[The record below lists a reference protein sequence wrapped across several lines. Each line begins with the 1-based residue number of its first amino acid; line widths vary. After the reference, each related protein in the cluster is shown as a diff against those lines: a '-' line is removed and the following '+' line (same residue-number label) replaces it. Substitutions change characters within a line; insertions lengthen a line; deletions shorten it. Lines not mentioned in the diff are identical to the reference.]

1 MNIELNFYCSKDE
14 AKITGVNIV
23 SGLDVADMSLYK
35 DIMHLTQVVTES
47 YVTALQRLLD
57 AYNKPDPT
65 VATPEPEQAPAPD
78 IAKGEVAPAS
88 KPAPEPAPASKPAP
102 EPAPAPEPEPKPV
115 TMEEVRAA
123 LIEVRKTKGTD
134 VLKAC
139 FDSVGAARLTDVDA
153 KDYEKLLVKAKEV
166 LNAK

>member
-57 AYNKPDPT
+57 AYNKPDPM

-78 IAKGEVAPAS
+78 IAKGEV
-88 KPAPEPAPASKPAP
+88 APASKPAP

>member
-1 MNIELNFYCSKDE
+1 MNIELNFYCNRDE

-23 SGLDVADMSLYK
+23 SGLDVADMGLYK
-35 DIMHLTQVVTES
+35 DIMNLTQVVSES
-47 YVTALQRLLD
+47 YVTELQKLLA
-57 AYNKPDPT
+57 AYNKPNVGPVQPIEPDPIP
-65 VATPEPEQAPAPD
+65 VPTPVEP
-78 IAKGEVAPAS
+78 K
-88 KPAPEPAPASKPAP
+88 PEPAAAD
-102 EPAPAPEPEPKPV
+102 PAPAKEEKKPV

-134 VLKAC
+134 VLKTC

-153 KDYEKLLVKAKEV
+153 KDYEKLLVKAKEA

>member
-35 DIMHLTQVVTES
+35 DIMNLTQVVTES
-47 YVTALQRLLD
+47 YVMALQQLLD
-57 AYNKPDPT
+57 AYNKPDPM
-65 VATPEPEQAPAPD
+65 VAAPAP
-78 IAKGEVAPAS
+78 
-88 KPAPEPAPASKPAP
+88 KPAPEPTPQAAPAEPDP
-102 EPAPAPEPEPKPV
+102 EPAPAPAPESEPKPV

-153 KDYEKLLVKAKEV
+153 KDYEKLLEKAKEV

>member
-23 SGLDVADMSLYK
+23 SGLDVADMGLYK
-35 DIMHLTQVVTES
+35 DIMNLTQVVTES
-47 YVTALQRLLD
+47 YVTALQQLLD
-57 AYNKPDPT
+57 AYNKPDPM
-65 VATPEPEQAPAPD
+65 VAA
-78 IAKGEVAPAS
+78 
-88 KPAPEPAPASKPAP
+88 PAPEPTPQAAPAKPDP
-102 EPAPAPEPEPKPV
+102 EPAPAPAPKPEPKPV

-134 VLKAC
+134 VLKTC
-139 FDSVGAARLTDVDA
+139 FDSVGATRLTDVDA

>member
-1 MNIELNFYCSKDE
+1 MNIHISFYCDKTE
-14 AKITGVNIV
+14 AKLTGIC
-23 SGLDVADMSLYK
+23 LDCGVGTEATGLYK
-35 DIMHLTQVVTES
+35 NLMHLTQVVTES
-47 YVTALQRLLD
+47 YVMALQQLLD
-57 AYNKPDPT
+57 AYNTPDPMA
-65 VATPEPEQAPAPD
+65 ATPEPAQAKEPEAVPQAAPAKPD
-78 IAKGEVAPAS
+78 PKPA
-88 KPAPEPAPASKPAP
+88 PAPEPAPK
-102 EPAPAPEPEPKPV
+102 PEPKPV

-153 KDYEKLLVKAKEV
+153 RDYEKLLVKAKEV

>member
-23 SGLDVADMSLYK
+23 SGLDVADMGLYK
-35 DIMHLTQVVTES
+35 NIMHLTQVVTES
-47 YVTALQRLLD
+47 YVTALQQLLD
-57 AYNKPDPT
+57 AYNKPDPM
-65 VATPEPEQAPAPD
+65 VAAPAPD
-78 IAKGEVAPAS
+78 IAKGEVAPDP
-88 KPAPEPAPASKPAP
+88 KPAPAPASKP
-102 EPAPAPEPEPKPV
+102 EPKPEPKPV

>member
-1 MNIELNFYCSKDE
+1 MNIHISFYCDKTAAMLTNICVDCGVGTE
-14 AKITGVNIV
+14 AAG
-23 SGLDVADMSLYK
+23 LYK
-35 DIMHLTQVVTES
+35 DITTLTQVVTES
-47 YVTALQRLLD
+47 YVTALQQLLD
-57 AYNKPDPT
+57 AYNKPDPM
-65 VATPEPEQAPAPD
+65 VAAPAPKPAPEPEQAPAPD
-78 IAKGEVAPAS
+78 IAKCEVAPDPKPA
-88 KPAPEPAPASKPAP
+88 PAPEPAPKP
-102 EPAPAPEPEPKPV
+102 ESKPV

>member
-1 MNIELNFYCSKDE
+1 MHIELNFYCDKTE

-23 SGLDVADMSLYK
+23 RGLDVEDMSLYK

-47 YVTALQRLLD
+47 YVTALQQLLD
-57 AYNKPDPT
+57 AYNKPK
-65 VATPEPEQAPAPD
+65 AAPAP
-78 IAKGEVAPAS
+78 APKLAADPEANV
-88 KPAPEPAPASKPAP
+88 KPVEPAPAPAP
-102 EPAPAPEPEPKPV
+102 KPGPKPEPEPEPEPKPV

>member
-1 MNIELNFYCSKDE
+1 MNIHISFYCDKTE
-14 AKITGVNIV
+14 AKLTGIC
-23 SGLDVADMSLYK
+23 LDCGVGTEATGLYK
-35 DIMHLTQVVTES
+35 NLMHLTQVVTES
-47 YVTALQRLLD
+47 YVTALQQLLD
-57 AYNKPDPT
+57 AYNKPDPM

-78 IAKGEVAPAS
+78 IAKGEVAPDP
-88 KPAPEPAPASKPAP
+88 KP
-102 EPAPAPEPEPKPV
+102 EPAPAPAPKPEPKPV

-134 VLKAC
+134 VLKTC

>member
-1 MNIELNFYCSKDE
+1 MNIELNFYCNRDE

-35 DIMHLTQVVTES
+35 DIMSLTQVVSES
-47 YVTALQRLLD
+47 YVTALQKLLA
-57 AYNKPDPT
+57 AYNKPNVGPVQPIEPDPI
-65 VATPEPEQAPAPD
+65 PAPTPVD
-78 IAKGEVAPAS
+78 PK
-88 KPAPEPAPASKPAP
+88 PEPAAAAADPVPAK
-102 EPAPAPEPEPKPV
+102 EEKKPV

-134 VLKAC
+134 VLRVC